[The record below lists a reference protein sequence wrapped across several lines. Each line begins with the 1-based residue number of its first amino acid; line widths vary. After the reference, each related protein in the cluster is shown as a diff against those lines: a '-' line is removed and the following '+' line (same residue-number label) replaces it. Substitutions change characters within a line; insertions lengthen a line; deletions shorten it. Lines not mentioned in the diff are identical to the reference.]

1 MREPAPPACAHDLT
15 LPAQTPADL
24 RPPEVPAGPDA
35 TADAPLALAP
45 TLDGGPE
52 GTSAPPLIGPAPRP
66 SAGWDKY
73 ELLELLGRGGMGA
86 VYKARDLRLGRAV
99 AIKFLHS
106 EDPAQVQRFMQEAR
120 AQSRLDHPDIC
131 RVYEVGTVEGR
142 PYIAMQLVD
151 GQPLDRASRAMTL
164 IEKVRVMQE
173 AAAAL
178 HAAHERGIVHRDIKP
193 SKGTTE
199 REVPNIVPN

>member
-1 MREPAPPACAHDLT
+1 MREPAPSPGVHDTT

-24 RPPEVPAGPDA
+24 RPPEPAARPDA
-35 TADAPLALAP
+35 TADVPLALAQ
-45 TLDGGPE
+45 TIDGGPAAAS
-52 GTSAPPLIGPAPRP
+52 TPPVLGPAPLP

-99 AIKFLHS
+99 AIKFLHG

-131 RVYEVGTVEGR
+131 RVYEVGTVGGR

-151 GQPLDRASRAMTL
+151 GLPLDRASRAMTL
-164 IEKVRVMQE
+164 IEKVRVVQE

-193 SKGTTE
+193 SNVTTE
-199 REVPNIVPN
+199 